1 MQWYDLTYTT
11 RNNSESMNI
20 LLTFTILKSYFR
32 LLSII
37 NTVTTYM
44 FIFLCHVMLIAVNV
58 FYNKQ

>member
-20 LLTFTILKSYFR
+20 LLTFAILESYFK

-37 NTVTTYM
+37 NTVTTYI
-44 FIFLCHVMLIAVNV
+44 FIFLWNVMLIAANV
-58 FYNKQ
+58 LHNKQ